1 MTIEA
6 LIMLVQMES
15 QRSHH
20 KLTYLQHQEIII
32 LPILQIQEAAFEAET
47 LELVMLSPDQAV
59 LTKVIN
65 HIDY

>member
-1 MTIEA
+1 MGN
-6 LIMLVQMES
+6 
-15 QRSHH
+15 QRFHH
-20 KLTYLQHQEIII
+20 RLTYLQHLEIVM
-32 LPILQIQEAAFEAET
+32 LPILQIREAAFEVET